1 MGLLSAIGTIGGSL
15 FGGPVGGAIGGAIGG
30 MVEGNPSVKSD
41 KEKP

>member
-1 MGLLSAIGTIGGSL
+1 MGLLSALGTIGGSL
-15 FGGPVGGAIGGAIGG
+15 FGGPVGNAIGGAIGG